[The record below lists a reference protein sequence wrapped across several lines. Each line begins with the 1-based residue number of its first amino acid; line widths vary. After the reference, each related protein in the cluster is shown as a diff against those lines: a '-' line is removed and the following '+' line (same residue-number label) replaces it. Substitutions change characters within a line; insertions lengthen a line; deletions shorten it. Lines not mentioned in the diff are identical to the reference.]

1 MYDMLYVICYVVV
14 VINRPEKVIE
24 IFFRRSVP
32 MKNLKILVAMV
43 LVVLMLGTSAVAFA
57 DYPEKAIEVLIPA
70 GPGGDTDTTVRAIT
84 ASLTELLGQ
93 PVVVTNMP
101 GGAGTVAM
109 TELQNRD
116 ADGYTV
122 FYHHV
127 DTLLLELLG
136 RMDEDWKWEDALDI
150 SAVTGGGNTYCLFV
164 RKDNDKGLKTFE
176 DVVNYAR
183 ENPYELT
190 YAVEMGG
197 TLHMHALALMQALDI
212 EVDCIDL
219 GAEATGPNSV
229 PVSTEE
235 ELERLIPS
243 LQAIRS
249 RFDLPH
255 SVDTFK
261 SETAKEAISAGADI
275 INDITGFLGDPEM
288 AKVVADNGTGCILM
302 FNKRTN
308 GENKTS
314 FEPVSSRAVRE
325 LKESVEIAK
334 KAGIPDDMIMTDP
347 GIGFGTT
354 RAEDAELTASTL
366 SMGLQGKY
374 PILYAASRKRY
385 ARIFA
390 GGDAATE
397 AQLDYAT
404 AGLSMTAASL
414 GAAMVRVHNVAASR
428 QMLDLF
434 DNTFYA
440 FANF

>member
-1 MYDMLYVICYVVV
+1 MNSTDGRYTGIYRCG
-14 VINRPEKVIE
+14 NRSLE
-24 IFFRRSVP
+24 IGKKTLI
-32 MKNLKILVAMV
+32 MGILNLTPDSFSDGGRYTDVDAAVDQCAKMV
-43 LVVLMLGTSAVAFA
+43 K
-57 DYPEKAIEVLIPA
+57 E
-70 GPGGDTDTTVRAIT
+70 
-84 ASLTELLGQ
+84 
-93 PVVVTNMP
+93 
-101 GGAGTVAM
+101 GA
-109 TELQNRD
+109 
-116 ADGYTV
+116 
-122 FYHHV
+122 
-127 DTLLLELLG
+127 
-136 RMDEDWKWEDALDI
+136 
-150 SAVTGGGNTYCLFV
+150 
-164 RKDNDKGLKTFE
+164 
-176 DVVNYAR
+176 
-183 ENPYELT
+183 
-190 YAVEMGG
+190 
-197 TLHMHALALMQALDI
+197 
-212 EVDCIDL
+212 DCIDL

-249 RFDLPH
+249 RFDLPL

-261 SETAKEAISAGADI
+261 SGTAKEAISAGADI

-314 FEPVSSRAVRE
+314 FEPVSRRAVRE
-325 LKESVEIAK
+325 LEESVEIAK

-390 GGDAATE
+390 GGDEATE

>member
-1 MYDMLYVICYVVV
+1 MNLTDGRYTGIYRCG
-14 VINRPEKVIE
+14 NRSLE
-24 IFFRRSVP
+24 IGKKTLI
-32 MKNLKILVAMV
+32 MGILNLTPDSFSDGGRYTDVDAAVDQCAKMV
-43 LVVLMLGTSAVAFA
+43 K
-57 DYPEKAIEVLIPA
+57 E
-70 GPGGDTDTTVRAIT
+70 
-84 ASLTELLGQ
+84 
-93 PVVVTNMP
+93 
-101 GGAGTVAM
+101 GA
-109 TELQNRD
+109 
-116 ADGYTV
+116 
-122 FYHHV
+122 
-127 DTLLLELLG
+127 
-136 RMDEDWKWEDALDI
+136 
-150 SAVTGGGNTYCLFV
+150 
-164 RKDNDKGLKTFE
+164 
-176 DVVNYAR
+176 
-183 ENPYELT
+183 
-190 YAVEMGG
+190 
-197 TLHMHALALMQALDI
+197 
-212 EVDCIDL
+212 DCIDL

-249 RFDLPH
+249 RFDLPL

-261 SETAKEAISAGADI
+261 SGTAKEAISAGADI

-314 FEPVSSRAVRE
+314 FEPVSRRAVRE
-325 LKESVEIAK
+325 LEESVEIAK

-390 GGDAATE
+390 GGDEATE